1 MIEFD
6 YNVTFDR
13 TVLNLENRLL
23 GGTRQSMKA
32 VVDVLVDNI
41 KNRFDDQKLA
51 DTVVGTVDG
60 TSHNMSADDYAIT
73 GHVTSTWPEMIWYEQ
88 GRPAGGKMPST
99 RKIAGW
105 AVRQGI
111 KPDPVKTQIAF
122 AYAINAV
129 RARNNKHKV
138 PVDILVEWQRKSG
151 VVPSAEFAIN
161 SMAFAIALK
170 IQRDGLP
177 GHHYFAQGLA
187 EARPV
192 IAQTFE
198 NAVVSTTAI

>member
-1 MIEFD
+1 MLEID
-6 YNVTFDR
+6 YNVTFDAQ
-13 TVLNLENRLL
+13 VHNLENRLL
-23 GGTRQSMKA
+23 GGTRASMQH
-32 VVDVLVDNI
+32 VVDTLVGNI

-60 TSHNMSADDYAIT
+60 TGSGMAADQYAIT
-73 GHVTSTWPEMIWYEQ
+73 GHVTSTWPEMIYFEQ
-88 GRPAGGKMPST
+88 GRPAGGKMPPT

-105 AVRQGI
+105 AVRKGMQ
-111 KPDPVKTQIAF
+111 PDPAKTQVAF

-129 RARNNKHKV
+129 RKRNNKKAV
-138 PVDILVEWQRKSG
+138 PVDVLVDWQRKAG

-161 SMAFAIALK
+161 SMAYAIALK
-170 IQRDGLP
+170 VQRDGLP

-187 EARPV
+187 ETRPV

-198 NAVVSTTAI
+198 HAVTTTTGI